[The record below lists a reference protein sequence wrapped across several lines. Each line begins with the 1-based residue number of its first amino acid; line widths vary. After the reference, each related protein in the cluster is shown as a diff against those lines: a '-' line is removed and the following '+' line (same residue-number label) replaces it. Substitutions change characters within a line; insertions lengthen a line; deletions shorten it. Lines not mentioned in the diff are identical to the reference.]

1 MKKLYFILS
10 FLFIAGLISVYSLPQ
25 EKESS
30 GRKDTHSSKESYRSV
45 LDEITA
51 GISSGNIASISN
63 LFSSQIY
70 LNLSNG
76 VSGYYSSNQAYYV
89 IKEFLKTHQVISL
102 KISDTQEDEENVYA
116 TGAYSFL
123 EQGKK
128 ESSQIYISLKRSSKK
143 WKITQ
148 ITIN

>member
-1 MKKLYFILS
+1 MKKFGFILS
-10 FLFIAGLISVYSLPQ
+10 LLFLTGLMSVNILPQ
-25 EKESS
+25 EKEVVE
-30 GRKDTHSSKESYRSV
+30 GKDARSLKETYRLT
-45 LDEITA
+45 LDEIGS
-51 GISSGNIASISN
+51 GISSGKIASISN

-89 IKEFLKTHQVISL
+89 LQEFLTTHQVMSL
-102 KISDTQEDEENVYA
+102 NINDIQEDEENVYA
-116 TGAYSFL
+116 TGTYSFL
-123 EQGKK
+123 VKGKK

>member
-10 FLFIAGLISVYSLPQ
+10 FLLISGLMPASLLPQ
-25 EKESS
+25 DKDVVE
-30 GRKDTHSSKESYRSV
+30 RKDARSLKESYRST
-45 LDEITA
+45 LDEIGN
-51 GISSGNIASISN
+51 GISSGKIASISN

-89 IKEFLKTHQVISL
+89 IQEFLKTHQVISL
-102 KISDTQEDEENVYA
+102 KINDVQVDEENVYA
-116 TGAYSFL
+116 TGTYSFV
-123 EQGKK
+123 ENGKR
-128 ESSQIYISLKRSSKK
+128 ESTQLYISLKRSSKK

>member
-1 MKKLYFILS
+1 MKKIYYILL
-10 FLFIAGLISVYSLPQ
+10 FLLIAGVVPFYSQSQ
-25 EKESS
+25 EKDARSY
-30 GRKDTHSSKESYRSV
+30 KESCRPI
-45 LDEITA
+45 LDEI
-51 GISSGNIASISN
+51 GRGMSSGKISSISY
-63 LFSSQIY
+63 LLSSQIY

-89 IKEFLKTHQVISL
+89 IQEFLKTHQVISL
-102 KISDTQEDEENVYA
+102 KINDIQEDEENVYA
-116 TGAYSFL
+116 TGVYSSL
-123 EQGKK
+123 VQGKR